1 MLPETRSLINK
12 EWRERRLPIIICSGW
27 IFCCLLY
34 VVAYEWSH
42 RFRAPV
48 ASFTS
53 AIRFYTL
60 IASIFLAMKTA
71 LSEQT
76 QKTFGFTQSLPV
88 SLGQLARIKL
98 MGGIATLILPIILG
112 ALIMTPLLWSGF
124 IEQVPTREASDPY
137 IPMPERPSLS
147 AGGAVSLL
155 WTITA
160 VTCAGGLQLFLILS
174 IIGTRLRSESQI
186 GFCGTAFAF
195 VWRILPGMSIQ
206 DTSLNGWFGAL
217 FPRALI
223 SFWGYGVEEG
233 SYSDL
238 EFGQPIW
245 IPLAVNILVL
255 LFLAFLF
262 VRWYG
267 SRSLSYRFGQTSRWQ
282 KWPAFWSRIP
292 FPLPNQTAALVWI
305 NLRQAVPIAFW
316 GLLLAA
322 LLTLRQSSG
331 SSQDFRTELPSITEI
346 VAMLWAVVVGTGIF
360 AAEVQPGLSAFWRS
374 RPLTIGSWFWC
385 KFVTGLIAV
394 LLVLDGATIFVSWGT
409 PISHTTGMSRSY
421 IACMPIL
428 HALAYAFAVLGVC
441 WLRRPIQGG
450 IFAIALFTIPRILVE
465 SSLGASF
472 GPGDVYNHLIDG
484 EIKGHFDLSK
494 HHFPLVYGIIVAVIF
509 ITAWLASRA
518 IRQPEN
524 PIFFSFRSNKLTAK

>member
-1 MLPETRSLINK
+1 
-12 EWRERRLPIIICSGW
+12 
-27 IFCCLLY
+27 
-34 VVAYEWSH
+34 
-42 RFRAPV
+42 
-48 ASFTS
+48 
-53 AIRFYTL
+53 
-60 IASIFLAMKTA
+60 
-71 LSEQT
+71 
-76 QKTFGFTQSLPV
+76 
-88 SLGQLARIKL
+88 

-124 IEQVPTREASDPY
+124 IEQVPTREASDRL
-137 IPMPERPSLS
+137 ISLQQRDSLS
-147 AGGAVSLL
+147 AAGAVGLL

-160 VTCAGGLQLFLILS
+160 VTCAGGLQFFLVLS

-186 GFCGTAFAF
+186 GFCGTVLAFGWMLLA
-195 VWRILPGMSIQ
+195 GMSIQ
-206 DTSLNGWFGAL
+206 NPSLNGWFGAL
-217 FPRALI
+217 FPLALI
-223 SFWGYGVEEG
+223 IFWGYGVEEG

-238 EFGQPIW
+238 EIGHPIW
-245 IPLAVNILVL
+245 GPLAVNIIVL

-267 SRSLSYRFGQTSRWQ
+267 SHSLSYRLGQTSRWRR
-282 KWPAFWSRIP
+282 WPAFWSRIP
-292 FPLPNQTAALVWI
+292 CPLPNQTVALAWI

-322 LLTLRQSSG
+322 LFTLLQSSG
-331 SSQDFRTELPSITEI
+331 SSQDFRTELPGNTWI
-346 VAMLWAVVVGTGIF
+346 VATLWGVVVGTGIF
-360 AAEVQPGLSAFWRS
+360 AAELQPGLSAFWRS

-385 KFVTGLIAV
+385 KFFTGLMAV

-409 PISHTTGMSRSY
+409 PISHTSGMSRSY

-428 HALAYAFAVLGVC
+428 HALTYSLAVLGVC
-441 WLRRPIQGG
+441 WLRRPILGG
-450 IFAIALFTIPRILVE
+450 IFAIALFYIPMILVQ
-465 SSLGASF
+465 SSPGKSF
-472 GPGDVYNHLIDG
+472 GPINVYGQLIG
-484 EIKGHFDLSK
+484 EEINGHFDLSK